1 VSTAPGAGKPAEF
14 DYIVVGGGSAGCAL
28 AARLSENASRTVALV
43 EAGGDGTD
51 FVIRTPI
58 AGMTM
63 LPTRLNNWAFESVPQ
78 AALDGRRSYQPRGR
92 SLGGSSVLNAM
103 IYMRGHRSDYDR
115 WAALGNAGWSYDDVL
130 PYFKRSEDNDSLHD
144 EYHGRGGP
152 LPVAYPRTDNPFHAI
167 WLEAAREAGFGVNA
181 DFNGAEQAGLGVYQV
196 TQRNGERWSAAR
208 AYIHPLAGKRAN
220 LSVLTRAR
228 ARRIAFSGRRAT
240 GVEIGVGG
248 AVRLLRARGEVI
260 LSAGAIQSPQLLM
273 LSGVGDARR
282 LAKLGIAPVHD
293 LPGVG
298 RNFHDHPDFIF
309 GFEVPSTDLLG
320 FSPAGIAR
328 LAREA
333 VRYRR
338 ERRGM
343 VTTNFAECG
352 GFVRASADSPAA
364 EFQLH
369 LVLGI
374 VDDHARKLHLRHGL
388 SCHVCLL
395 RPKSRGS
402 VDLASAHP
410 EAAPLIDPAYYRDAD
425 DLEQMVVGYKLAR
438 RVLDAPPLSRLYTR
452 ELFTRGVRTD
462 EDIRAILRA
471 RTDTIYHPAGT
482 CAMGTDGMA
491 VVDPQLRVRGVEAL
505 RVADASIMPTPIGGN
520 TNAPCIMI
528 GEKAAD
534 MISRGAN

>member
-1 VSTAPGAGKPAEF
+1 MSARPGAGGGAEF

-28 AARLSENASRTVALV
+28 AARLSENASVTVALL

-51 FVIRTPI
+51 FVIRTPL
-58 AGMTM
+58 AGVTM

-78 AALDGRRSYQPRGR
+78 PNLDGRRSYQPRGR

-115 WAALGNAGWSYDDVL
+115 WAALGNAGWSYADVL
-130 PYFKRSEDNDSLHD
+130 PYFKRSEDNESLHD

-152 LPVAYPRTDNPFHAI
+152 LPVAHPRTDNPFHAV
-167 WLEAAREAGFGVNA
+167 WLAAAREAGFPINA
-181 DFNGAEQAGLGVYQV
+181 DFNGAEQEGLGVYQV

-228 ARRIAFSGRRAT
+228 ARRIAFAGRRAS
-240 GVEIGVGG
+240 GVEISLDGEP
-248 AVRLLRARGEVI
+248 RPLRARREVV
-260 LSAGAIQSPQLLM
+260 LCAGAIQSPQLLL
-273 LSGVGDARR
+273 LSGVGDAQR
-282 LAKLGIAPVHD
+282 LARLGIEPVHH

-309 GFEVPSTDLLG
+309 GFDVPSTDLLG
-320 FSPAGIAR
+320 FSAAGIAR
-328 LAREA
+328 LVRESA
-333 VRYRR
+333 RYRR

-352 GFVRASADSPAA
+352 GFLRASADSPAP

-369 LVLGI
+369 FVVGI
-374 VDDHARKLHLRHGL
+374 VDDHARKLHLHHGL

-402 VDLASAHP
+402 VELASSDP
-410 EAAPLIDPAYYRDAD
+410 GAAPLIDPAYYSDRE
-425 DLEQMVVGYKLAR
+425 DLEQMVIAYKLAR
-438 RVLDAPPLSRLYTR
+438 RVLDAPSLARLYTR
-452 ELFTRGVRTD
+452 ELFTRHVKTD
-462 EDIRAILRA
+462 DDIRAILRA

-482 CAMGTDGMA
+482 CAMGVDDMA
-491 VVDPQLRVRGVEAL
+491 VVDPQLRVRGLEGL

-528 GEKAAD
+528 GEKAAE
-534 MISRGAN
+534 MIARGAM

>member
-1 VSTAPGAGKPAEF
+1 
-14 DYIVVGGGSAGCAL
+14 
-28 AARLSENASRTVALV
+28 
-43 EAGGDGTD
+43 
-51 FVIRTPI
+51 
-58 AGMTM
+58 
-63 LPTRLNNWAFESVPQ
+63 
-78 AALDGRRSYQPRGR
+78 
-92 SLGGSSVLNAM
+92 
-103 IYMRGHRSDYDR
+103 
-115 WAALGNAGWSYDDVL
+115 
-130 PYFKRSEDNDSLHD
+130 
-144 EYHGRGGP
+144 
-152 LPVAYPRTDNPFHAI
+152 
-167 WLEAAREAGFGVNA
+167 
-181 DFNGAEQAGLGVYQV
+181 
-196 TQRNGERWSAAR
+196 
-208 AYIHPLAGKRAN
+208 
-220 LSVLTRAR
+220 
-228 ARRIAFSGRRAT
+228 
-240 GVEIGVGG
+240 
-248 AVRLLRARGEVI
+248 
-260 LSAGAIQSPQLLM
+260 
-273 LSGVGDARR
+273 
-282 LAKLGIAPVHD
+282 
-293 LPGVG
+293 
-298 RNFHDHPDFIF
+298 
-309 GFEVPSTDLLG
+309 
-320 FSPAGIAR
+320 
-328 LAREA
+328 
-333 VRYRR
+333 
-338 ERRGM
+338 
-343 VTTNFAECG
+343 
-352 GFVRASADSPAA
+352 VRASADSPAA

>member
-1 VSTAPGAGKPAEF
+1 MNASPSIGKPAEF
-14 DYIVVGGGSAGCAL
+14 DYVIVGGGSAGCAL
-28 AARLSENASRTVALV
+28 AARLSESASRTVALL
-43 EAGGDGTD
+43 EAGGDGRD

-58 AGMTM
+58 AVVAM

-78 AALDGRRSYQPRGR
+78 PSLNGRRSYQPRGR
-92 SLGGSSVLNAM
+92 SLGGSSALNAM

-115 WAALGNAGWSYDDVL
+115 WAALGNHGWSYADVL
-130 PYFKRSEDNDSLHD
+130 PYFKRSEDNESLHD

-152 LPVAYPRTDNPFHAI
+152 LPVAYPRTDNPFHAL
-167 WLEAAREAGFGVNA
+167 WLDAAREAGFPVNA
-181 DFNGAEQAGLGVYQV
+181 DFNGAEQEGLGVYQV
-196 TQRNGERWSAAR
+196 TQRTGERWSAAR
-208 AYIHPLAGKRAN
+208 AYVHPIAGKRAN
-220 LSVLTRAR
+220 LSVLTRTR
-228 ARRIAFSGRRAT
+228 ARRITFSGRRAT
-240 GVEIGVGG
+240 GVEIKIGNE
-248 AVRLLRARGEVI
+248 VRMIRARREVI

-273 LSGVGDARR
+273 LSGVGDAQR
-282 LAKLGIAPVHD
+282 LAQLGIERIHH

-320 FSPAGIAR
+320 FSPAGFAR

-333 VRYRR
+333 LRYRR

-352 GFVRASADSPAA
+352 GFLRASAASPAP

-374 VDDHARKLHLRHGL
+374 VDDHARKLHFRHGL

-395 RPKSRGS
+395 RPRSRGS
-402 VDLASAHP
+402 VELASADP
-410 EAAPLIDPAYYRDAD
+410 EAPPLIDPAYYRDPD
-425 DLEQMVVGYKLAR
+425 DIEQMVVAYKLAR
-438 RVLDAPPLSRLYTR
+438 RVLDAPSLAHLYAR
-452 ELFTRGVRTD
+452 DLFTRHVKTD
-462 EDIRAILRA
+462 DDIRAVLRA

-482 CAMGTDGMA
+482 CAMGVDGMA
-491 VVDPQLRVRGVEAL
+491 VVDPLLRVRGVEGL
-505 RVADASIMPTPIGGN
+505 RIADASIMPTPIGGN

-528 GEKAAD
+528 GEKAAELIARD
-534 MISRGAN
+534 AR

>member
-1 VSTAPGAGKPAEF
+1 
-14 DYIVVGGGSAGCAL
+14 
-28 AARLSENASRTVALV
+28 
-43 EAGGDGTD
+43 
-51 FVIRTPI
+51 
-58 AGMTM
+58 
-63 LPTRLNNWAFESVPQ
+63 
-78 AALDGRRSYQPRGR
+78 
-92 SLGGSSVLNAM
+92 
-103 IYMRGHRSDYDR
+103 
-115 WAALGNAGWSYDDVL
+115 
-130 PYFKRSEDNDSLHD
+130 
-144 EYHGRGGP
+144 
-152 LPVAYPRTDNPFHAI
+152 
-167 WLEAAREAGFGVNA
+167 
-181 DFNGAEQAGLGVYQV
+181 V